1 MIGDI
6 ERAQRDYRIA
16 GQLGMDCSSAL
27 RRLAGLAADRSRR
40 SRLAYEPVQ
49 EDQDQEDSP
58 PKTPYKLANY
68 SYEEPGG
75 TDDVEADGYG
85 QDAAIAP
92 QPPVLPIG
100 MTSLNS
106 TNVPRFST
114 NLTYSSLNRSN
125 SAVGTRGS
133 RGRLPDAKP
142 SRVNGSHPGNP
153 QTIHRRVPPHYVGQT
168 IVSRPA
174 SHLRLQLPATG
185 RNAVHFSRLQPVSVH
200 PVMVRYPYILI
211 RLHR

>member
-1 MIGDI
+1 MAFLHGRKQRRPDQLAGLPQSGSPASASTAVRRKHPRAFADLHEAIRLNPASALSFANRGLAFEMIGDI

-100 MTSLNS
+100 MTSLN
-106 TNVPRFST
+106 
-114 NLTYSSLNRSN
+114 
-125 SAVGTRGS
+125 
-133 RGRLPDAKP
+133 
-142 SRVNGSHPGNP
+142 
-153 QTIHRRVPPHYVGQT
+153 
-168 IVSRPA
+168 
-174 SHLRLQLPATG
+174 
-185 RNAVHFSRLQPVSVH
+185 
-200 PVMVRYPYILI
+200 
-211 RLHR
+211 